1 MAITLA
7 SQVVFYF
14 GFGATFESYFSLL
27 CSFTSVFA
35 LGVVWTVYFV
45 VIQDRVPASKL
56 GSSLNIAGAAMQ
68 GGAILGQYFCF

>member
-1 MAITLA
+1 MAIILA

-14 GFGATFESYFSLL
+14 GFGATFESSFSLL

-45 VIQDRVPASKL
+45 VI
-56 GSSLNIAGAAMQ
+56 
-68 GGAILGQYFCF
+68 